1 MEERMENSVSAETS
15 LSASRHH
22 DSGVYKD
29 DEINLVDLWLV
40 MVKQWKWIAA
50 FVVVSVVAS
59 SVYLVLATPLYEAE
73 SILLGPDD
81 RSIHAMNI
89 PKINEIDISE
99 EKERIYH
106 GFLNNLKSRSLRWRF
121 FMENNLFFVLS
132 GEDRS
137 SAESVFRRKFQD
149 PLRIK
154 EGARDEAGFVFV
166 TFQGKDRELIA
177 DWVNDFIQL
186 AAGNTIDN
194 YIDGVRAKIMN
205 QKEMLH
211 EQIRIER
218 EIARQ
223 LRLDRLAMLAEQ
235 VAIARE
241 LNIISRDD
249 APLRS
254 LESSNFGVAISTFDE
269 PLYLRGV
276 KDLTAEKEILAKRE
290 DDDPFIEGLRD
301 KQIELDRLESGLRKL
316 ESARADSSAFR
327 LDQKA
332 IPPEQPVH
340 PKKRLVM
347 ALSLVLGC
355 MLGVFAAFF
364 RSFIASARRP
374 Q

>member
-81 RSIHAMNI
+81 RSIHAVNI

-99 EKERIYH
+99 EKERIYQ
-106 GFLNNLKSRSLRWRF
+106 GFLNNLRSRALRWRF
-121 FMENNLFFVLS
+121 FTENNLLSVL
-132 GEDRS
+132 GDEDRS

-149 PLRIK
+149 PLQIK

-166 TFQGKDRELIA
+166 TFQGKDPERIA

-194 YIDGVRAKIMN
+194 YIDGIRAKIMN

-340 PKKRLVM
+340 PKKTLVM

-364 RSFIASARRP
+364 SEFIAKVRRP
-374 Q
+374 E